1 MDLVRVTLVETTPL
15 RITRNTYCIGGPN
28 ITDPDDCFIYLVN
41 LEGHLVLIDAGIGRS
56 TDRLLTNIKQLKLN
70 PKKVELLI
78 LTHEHA
84 DHIGGA
90 VPLQKRLKFKIAAH
104 EKAAKTISEGDSV
117 RSAADLYGMSISPTP
132 IDVTLSSDKGTV
144 PVGNRTLR
152 YLHTPGHTP
161 GSIVVYYN
169 DGDRRILFGQDLH
182 GPFNAAWGSD
192 ITQWRASMNMVQD
205 LEADILCEG
214 HYGVYRGKSA
224 VRQFIF
230 GLLNQYT

>member
-1 MDLVRVTLVETTPL
+1 VETTPL

-28 ITDPDDCFIYLVN
+28 ITDPDDCFIYLVD
-41 LEGHLVLIDAGIGRS
+41 LEGQLVIIDAGIGRS
-56 TDRLLTNIKQLKLN
+56 TDRLLANIKKLKLD

-90 VPLQKRLKFKIAAH
+90 APLQKRLKFKIAAH
-104 EKAAKTISEGDSV
+104 EKAARVISEGDSFA
-117 RSAADLYGMSISPTP
+117 SAADAYGMSISPTP
-132 IDVTLSSDKGTV
+132 IDVTLSEGKGTV
-144 PVGNRTLR
+144 PVGNGTLH

-161 GSIVVYYN
+161 GSIIVFYN
-169 DGDRRILFGQDLH
+169 DGDRRLLFGQDLH

-192 ITQWRASMNMVQD
+192 IAQWRTSMKLVQD

-214 HYGVYRGKSA
+214 HYGVYRTLEA
-224 VRQFIF
+224 IHLIQE
-230 GLLNQYT
+230 